1 MDEQQ
6 IKEELE
12 KTLANDSS
20 NYSKILE
27 LPTKLSSFDEDNLG

>member
-1 MDEQQ
+1 MNEQQ

-20 NYSKILE
+20 NYSKILVE
-27 LPTKLSSFDEDNLG
+27 LLPLLGQKI